1 MSKAKPRERDSLPLK
16 TKVIVLTESGYRC
29 AVPTCRNILALDMHH
44 IWEVSAGGSD
54 DPSNLIALCPT
65 CHALYHR
72 GTIKP
77 ESIYV
82 YKSMLVSITRAFDV
96 EAIDRLLFLESCKKD
111 FLIVS
116 GDGLLHFSRLI
127 AAGLA
132 TVKLKSNNNWQL
144 VTYAVNIDE
153 KGRQLVEAWQQGDR
167 TRIRQVM
174 GGVVPG
180 GTSIRRSIKRG
191 AAKKPAAKRTVRR
204 H

>member
-1 MSKAKPRERDSLPLK
+1 MIKAKPRERDNLPLK
-16 TKVIVLTESGYRC
+16 TRVIVLTESGYRC

-72 GTIKP
+72 GTIRAD
-77 ESIYV
+77 SIYV
-82 YKSMLVSITRAFDV
+82 YKSMLVSITRAFDI

-111 FLIVS
+111 FLVVS

-132 TVKLKSNNNWQL
+132 TGEQKSNNNWQL
-144 VTYAVNIDE
+144 VTYAVNIDK

-167 TRIRQVM
+167 ARLRQVM
-174 GGVVPG
+174 GGVIPG
-180 GTSIRRSIKRG
+180 GTSVKRG
-191 AAKKPAAKRTVRR
+191 KAKKSAAKKALRR
-204 H
+204 